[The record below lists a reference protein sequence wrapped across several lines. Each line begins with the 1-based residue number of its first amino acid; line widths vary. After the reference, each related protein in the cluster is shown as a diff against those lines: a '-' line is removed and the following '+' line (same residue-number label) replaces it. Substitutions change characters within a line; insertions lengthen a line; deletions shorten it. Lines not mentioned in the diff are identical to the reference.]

1 MSSQVDGDL
10 LYRGRPLHDVVALGS
25 LEEAAAIVL
34 GTSVPQQISRPRQV
48 GGVDLSTLPLER
60 RMPVAIQ
67 LVAAADPFASDTD
80 PEQVRA
86 AAMPTLRAALM
97 LVSGGAAPD
106 PVTTDLTALT
116 LAALGGSPD
125 ARADVELLRV
135 LLVALLDHGL
145 TASTVAARVAAST
158 RAGLHD
164 CLSAAYAAMAG
175 PLHGAAPVAAHA
187 LLVDGVDPTVLVGRS
202 LRERGVVAGFGH
214 FLYPDGD
221 PRADVVLEALWRR
234 RGTVRLRRRV
244 EALAAL
250 VADRTGGLPNIDLA
264 SAAVL
269 HALGLPAESGEV
281 VFQVAR
287 SVGVAAHVVEEYAE
301 EPLRWR
307 GRDPLTAE
315 AHSALVEDVPAHP
328 RVHGDRG
335 GRAGVDRA
343 GGPELLDVQHGRA
356 LGAHRLRQARALLTE
371 DEDAPTRQVERLERD
386 RARQVV
392 DAEERRAP
400 RPAPTSASAAASGW
414 WCSCWYRSVTM
425 APRRFHR
432 RLPTMWKA
440 LAPMAFAVRMTE
452 PMLKSWPQFSTATW
466 KS

>member
-1 MSSQVDGDL
+1 MAGPSGTWITTTEAAQRLGVKRATLYAYVSRGLLRSERRPGQQESLFDRAQIDAMASATRPPGSPQPVLRFRSIATSVSSQVDGDL
-10 LYRGRPLHDVVALGS
+10 LYRGRPLQDVVALGS
-25 LEEAAAIVL
+25 LDDAAALVL
-34 GTSVPQQISRPRQV
+34 GTPVPQQQTSRPSPV
-48 GGVDLSTLPLER
+48 AGVDVSALPLER

-67 LVAAADPFASDTD
+67 LVAAADPFASDSD

-86 AAMPTLRAALM
+86 SAMPTLRSALM
-97 LVSGGAAPD
+97 LVSGGAAAPD
-106 PVTTDLTALT
+106 PGTTDLTALT

-187 LLVDGVDPTVLVGRS
+187 LLADGVDPTVLVGRS
-202 LRERGVVAGFGH
+202 LRQRGVVPGFGH

-221 PRADVVLEALWRR
+221 PRADVVLEAVWRR
-234 RGTVRLRRRV
+234 PGTVRLRRRV

-264 SAAVL
+264 GAAVL

-307 GRDPLTAE
+307 GRDPQ
-315 AHSALVEDVPAHP
+315 
-328 RVHGDRG
+328 G
-335 GRAGVDRA
+335 
-343 GGPELLDVQHGRA
+343 
-356 LGAHRLRQARALLTE
+356 
-371 DEDAPTRQVERLERD
+371 
-386 RARQVV
+386 
-392 DAEERRAP
+392 
-400 RPAPTSASAAASGW
+400 
-414 WCSCWYRSVTM
+414 
-425 APRRFHR
+425 
-432 RLPTMWKA
+432 
-440 LAPMAFAVRMTE
+440 
-452 PMLKSWPQFSTATW
+452 
-466 KS
+466 

>member
-1 MSSQVDGDL
+1 MASPSGTWITTTEAAQRLGVKRATLYAYVSRGLLRSERRPGQQESLFDRTQIDAMASATRPPGSPQPVLRFRSIATSVSSQVDGDL
-10 LYRGRPLHDVVALGS
+10 LYRGRPLQDVVALGS
-25 LEEAAAIVL
+25 LDDAAAVVL
-34 GTSVPQQISRPRQV
+34 GTSVPQQISRPSQV
-48 GGVDLSTLPLER
+48 AGVDLSALPLER

-86 AAMPTLRAALM
+86 GAMPTLGAALR
-97 LVSGGAAPD
+97 LVSGAAAAPD

-202 LRERGVVAGFGH
+202 LRERGERGGIAGFGH

-234 RGTVRLRRRV
+234 RGTEPLRRRV
-244 EALAAL
+244 GALTAL
-250 VADRTGGLPNIDLA
+250 VAERTGALPNIDLA

-307 GRDPLTAE
+307 GRDPQGL
-315 AHSALVEDVPAHP
+315 S
-328 RVHGDRG
+328 
-335 GRAGVDRA
+335 
-343 GGPELLDVQHGRA
+343 
-356 LGAHRLRQARALLTE
+356 
-371 DEDAPTRQVERLERD
+371 
-386 RARQVV
+386 
-392 DAEERRAP
+392 
-400 RPAPTSASAAASGW
+400 
-414 WCSCWYRSVTM
+414 
-425 APRRFHR
+425 
-432 RLPTMWKA
+432 
-440 LAPMAFAVRMTE
+440 
-452 PMLKSWPQFSTATW
+452 
-466 KS
+466 